1 MKIGMPGRGFLV
13 PRFLRKLLLNLLINE
28 LLKNGSLT
36 KKQYKILQEQM
47 LRLNNK

>member
-1 MKIGMPGRGFLV
+1 MIRLLRKFL
-13 PRFLRKLLLNLLINE
+13 LYILIRKLLKE
-28 LLKNGSLT
+28 GSLT

>member
-13 PRFLRKLLLNLLINE
+13 PRWIRKILLNMLISE

-36 KKQYKILQEQM
+36 KKEYKILQEQS
-47 LRLNNK
+47 LYLNKK